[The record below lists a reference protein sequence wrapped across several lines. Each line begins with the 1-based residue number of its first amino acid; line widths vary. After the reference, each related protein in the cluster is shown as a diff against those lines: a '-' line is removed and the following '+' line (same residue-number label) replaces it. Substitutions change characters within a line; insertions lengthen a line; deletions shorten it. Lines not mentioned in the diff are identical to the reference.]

1 MGHTLH
7 CFNLKTLS
15 LLLCLFNKHL
25 SPLIKLIKTNFRNMS
40 ELEADAN
47 VVLQPKLVLERVNSS
62 ENISTIPT
70 NATDSVAEKPKSKK
84 GRKKKSDTI
93 LSVRKVFDFFKTKS
107 YHSHLIHIFSNALK
121 VIQKL

>member
-1 MGHTLH
+1 
-7 CFNLKTLS
+7 
-15 LLLCLFNKHL
+15 
-25 SPLIKLIKTNFRNMS
+25 MS

-47 VVLQPKLVLERVNSS
+47 VILQPKLVLERVNSS

-93 LSVRKVFDFFKTKS
+93 LSVRKVFEFFKTES
-107 YHSHLIHIFSNALK
+107 YHSHLIHIFSNALQ

>member
-1 MGHTLH
+1 
-7 CFNLKTLS
+7 
-15 LLLCLFNKHL
+15 
-25 SPLIKLIKTNFRNMS
+25 MS

-62 ENISTIPT
+62 ENIST
-70 NATDSVAEKPKSKK
+70 EKPKIKK

-93 LSVRKVFDFFKTKS
+93 LSVRKVFKFFKTEC
-107 YHSHLIHIFSNALK
+107 YHSDLLHIFSNAFK

>member
-1 MGHTLH
+1 
-7 CFNLKTLS
+7 
-15 LLLCLFNKHL
+15 
-25 SPLIKLIKTNFRNMS
+25 MS

-47 VVLQPKLVLERVNSS
+47 VVLQPKLVLERINSS

-70 NATDSVAEKPKSKK
+70 NATDSVAEKPKIKK

-93 LSVRKVFDFFKTKS
+93 LSVRKVFKFFKTEC
-107 YHSHLIHIFSNALK
+107 YHSDLLHIFSNAFK